1 MRILLVEDEKRMA
14 QALCEILR
22 LEKYEVDNY
31 ADGIEGLAA
40 IESNIYDIII
50 LDIMLPGINGYEI
63 AKKARSKGIM
73 TPILML
79 TAKAELDDK
88 VTGLDSGADDYL
100 TKPFM
105 TKELLARLRALGR
118 RMLSATDGILT
129 FGDITLDTSTLSLSC
144 TTSGQ
149 SVRLSEKEYRI
160 LEYLIANSGQILTR
174 EQLAVKIWGFDSEAE
189 YNNVE
194 VYMSFTRKKL
204 AFVESKTEIKAV
216 RGIGYELRCDDV

>member
-1 MRILLVEDEKRMA
+1 MRLLLVEDEKRMA

-22 LEKYEVDNY
+22 LEKYEVDHY
-31 ADGIEGLAA
+31 ANGPDGLAA
-40 IESNIYDIII
+40 IESNIYDIVI
-50 LDIMLPGINGYEI
+50 LDVMLPGMNGYEI
-63 AKKARSKGIM
+63 AKRARQKGIR

-118 RMLSATDGILT
+118 RNINTSDGTLT
-129 FGDITLDTSTLSLSC
+129 YGDISLDTNTSTLSC
-144 TTSGQ
+144 KENGQ

-160 LEYLIANSGQILTR
+160 LEYLISNSKQILTR
-174 EQLAVKIWGFDSEAE
+174 EQLAVKIWGFESEAE

-204 AFVESKTEIKAV
+204 AFVGAKTEIKAV
-216 RGIGYELRCDDV
+216 RGVGYELRCDDV

>member
-1 MRILLVEDEKRMA
+1 MRLLLVEDEKRMA

-22 LEKYEVDNY
+22 LEKYEVDHFAN
-31 ADGIEGLAA
+31 GLEGLAA
-40 IESNIYDIII
+40 IESSVYDIVV
-50 LDIMLPGINGYEI
+50 LDVMLPGMNGYEI
-63 AKKARSKGIM
+63 VKRARQRGIR

-88 VTGLDSGADDYL
+88 VNGLDSGADDYL

-118 RMLSATDGILT
+118 RNINTPDGTLT
-129 FGDITLDTSTLSLSC
+129 YGDISLDTNTSTLSC
-144 TTSGQ
+144 TRNGQ

-160 LEYLIANSGQILTR
+160 LEYLISNSKQILTR
-174 EQLAVKIWGFDSEAE
+174 EQLAVKIWGFESGAE

-204 AFVESKTEIKAV
+204 AFVGARTEIKAV

>member
-1 MRILLVEDEKRMA
+1 MRLLLIEDEKRMA

-22 LEKYEVDNY
+22 LEKYEVDHFAN
-31 ADGIEGLAA
+31 GIEGLSA
-40 IESNIYDIII
+40 IESSVYDIIV
-50 LDIMLPGINGYEI
+50 LDVMLPGMNGYEI
-63 AKKARSKGIM
+63 AKQARQKGIR

-118 RMLSATDGILT
+118 RRINTPDGTLT
-129 FGDITLDTSTLSLSC
+129 YGDISLDTNTSTLSC
-144 TTSGQ
+144 TRNGQ

-160 LEYLIANSGQILTR
+160 LEYLISNSKQILTR
-174 EQLAVKIWGFDSEAE
+174 EQLAVKIWGFESEAE

-204 AFVESKTEIKAV
+204 AFVGARTEIKAV

>member
-1 MRILLVEDEKRMA
+1 MRLLLIEDEKRMA

-22 LEKYEVDNY
+22 LEKYEVDYYTNGF
-31 ADGIEGLAA
+31 DGLAA
-40 IESNIYDIII
+40 IESDMYDIII
-50 LDIMLPGINGYEI
+50 LDVMLPGINGYEI
-63 AKKARSKGIM
+63 TKKARQSGIR

-105 TKELLARLRALGR
+105 TKELLARLRALNR
-118 RMLSATDGILT
+118 RNINTPDGTLT
-129 FGDITLDTSTLSLSC
+129 YEDISLDTSTSTLSC
-144 TTSGQ
+144 TTNGQ

-160 LEYLIANSGQILTR
+160 LEYLIANQGRILTC
-174 EQLAVKIWGFDSEAE
+174 EQLAVKVWGLESDAE

-194 VYMSFTRKKL
+194 VYMSFSRKKL
-204 AFVESKTEIKAV
+204 IFVGAKTEIKAV
-216 RGIGYELRCDDV
+216 RGIGYELRFDDV